1 MAIKGIRLQE
11 PTSPLSS
18 EGDFGADRYRPS
30 VDWNS
35 SNGDHPT
42 VAKAFNT
49 SASDVTKTV
58 QYVDSNFSYN
68 IPTNSAWNGS
78 FSGDAN
84 WWTWNTSSGF
94 RVEGNTNAKSF
105 IIGHKG
111 VASSNNAIQSWQRG
125 VKGISMRYWMQP
137 PEGYYGH
144 YLYDMT
150 LLYRK
155 WSDSTKFYGVDLMYN
170 GNLQSDCRKNYTGRT
185 PFHTTSPARGDHEGS
200 FFVGMHQ
207 DHPAYNLIDEQKL
220 VFQGIYM
227 KWQTFDS
234 VTQFQGKFHL
244 WNPRLLFDMSVSG
257 DRGNRICMSRMREF
271 QYVGQSDNIKLTY
284 AS

>member
-68 IPTNSAWNGS
+68 IPTNSAWNGN
-78 FSGDAN
+78 FFGDAN

-111 VASSNNAIQSWQRG
+111 VASANNATQSWQRG
-125 VKGISMRYWMQP
+125 VKGISMKYWMQP
-137 PEGYYGH
+137 PDGFHGH
-144 YLYDMT
+144 YIFDAT

-155 WSDSTKFYGVDLMYN
+155 WSDSSKFYGVDLYYN
-170 GNLQSDCRKNYTGRT
+170 GNLQDNCRSNYTGRT
-185 PFHTTSPARGDHEGS
+185 PFKTNSPFRGDHEGS
-200 FFVGMHQ
+200 FFIGIHP

-220 VFQGIYM
+220 VFQGIYF
-227 KWQTFDS
+227 KWQTYDS

-244 WNPRLLFDMSVSG
+244 WNPRLLFDLSVSG
-257 DRGNRICMSRMREF
+257 DRGNRICLPRMWEF
-271 QYVGQSDNIKLTY
+271 QQAGTSDRLKLTY
-284 AS
+284 T